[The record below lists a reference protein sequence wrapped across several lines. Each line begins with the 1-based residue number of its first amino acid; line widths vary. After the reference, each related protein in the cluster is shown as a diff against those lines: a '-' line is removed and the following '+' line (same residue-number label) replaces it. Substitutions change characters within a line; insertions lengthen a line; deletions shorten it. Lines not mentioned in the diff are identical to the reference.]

1 MQLKP
6 NVTVAASIREL
17 VRDTRAL
24 AMIEMAFMLPI
35 LLVLS
40 IAGMEL
46 ANVMLM
52 HSKVSNTALTI
63 ADNASRIAAGSV
75 LSKPQVRDVDIYD
88 VFLGAS
94 RSAGSMDIQ
103 NRGRIILSSLEI
115 NEQDGQ
121 WIHWQRCYGSLPLAS
136 AYGPQGTG
144 ASGKGF
150 PGMGPA
156 GRQIKAGPGNA
167 IMFAEVSYR
176 YEPLIISALPA
187 EMMRID
193 YEAAFAVRDDRD
205 TPKGIQQTGAP
216 NIATPCT
223 GIIRNSN
230 LDPRRSAQPNLIQ
243 RFIKSFLG

>member
-1 MQLKP
+1 MQLKRSTES
-6 NVTVAASIREL
+6 VTNLKRLAA
-17 VRDTRAL
+17 DTQAI

-52 HSKVSNTALTI
+52 HSKVSNTALTL

-94 RSAGSMDIQ
+94 RSAGSMDMQ
-103 NRGRIILSSLEI
+103 NRGRIILSSLEL
-115 NEQDGQ
+115 NAQNGQ
-121 WIHWQRCYGSLPLAS
+121 WIHWQRCYGALPLAS

-144 ASGKGF
+144 ETGTGF
-150 PGMGPA
+150 RGMGP
-156 GRQIKAGPGNA
+156 RNKEIKAGLGNA

-176 YEPLIISALPA
+176 YEPLLINALPS

-205 TPKGIQQTGAP
+205 TASGIQSTGAP

-230 LDPRRSAQPNLIQ
+230 LDPRKSAPPNLIE